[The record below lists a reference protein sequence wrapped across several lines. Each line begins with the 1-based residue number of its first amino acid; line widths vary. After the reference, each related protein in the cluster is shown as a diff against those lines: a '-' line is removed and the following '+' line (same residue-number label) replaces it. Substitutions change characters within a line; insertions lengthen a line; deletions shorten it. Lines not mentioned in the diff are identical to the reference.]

1 MLRSEQVL
9 TTRLGTPVMLA
20 LIYSELVKRLQYM
33 GVINFSVDMELP
45 DNLNDLP
52 RPRVATPDGDEISY
66 PFVSSDPSDDALML
80 NGVHSLSK
88 RRHVDS

>member
-1 MLRSEQVL
+1 MQVL

-33 GVINFSVDMELP
+33 GVIDFSVDMELP

-52 RPRVATPDGDEISY
+52 RPRVATQDGDVNLC
-66 PFVSSDPSDDALML
+66 PFL
-80 NGVHSLSK
+80 NNNNG
-88 RRHVDS
+88 